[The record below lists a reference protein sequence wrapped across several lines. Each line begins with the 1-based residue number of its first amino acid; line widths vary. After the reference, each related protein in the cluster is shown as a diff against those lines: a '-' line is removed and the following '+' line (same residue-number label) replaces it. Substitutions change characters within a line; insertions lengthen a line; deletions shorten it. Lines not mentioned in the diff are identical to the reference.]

1 MIYMKKILLTGSF
14 LFFVFFLHPTFGSA
28 QSSELDRLVMG
39 LQKKY
44 NRLRS
49 LSVDF
54 TQIYTSPREGTRRE
68 GGRLL
73 LRKPGRMRWDYNYP
87 ETKIFVSNGRVM
99 YEWVPTDKYA
109 TKTSVKE
116 SEDMR
121 APFMFLLGRGD
132 LRGEF
137 KLIEFARE
145 SPARAGN
152 KVLRM
157 IPKKTQ
163 EFRELLIEVNPNTL
177 QLSRLSFVD
186 GDDGA
191 RSDFLFSNV
200 RENIPA
206 KLELFSFK
214 APPGVE
220 VREID

>member
-1 MIYMKKILLTGSF
+1 MISMKKNLLTGSF
-14 LFFVFFLHPTFGSA
+14 LFFVFFLYPTFGSA
-28 QSSELDRLVMG
+28 QSSDLDQLVRG

-54 TQIYTSPREGTRRE
+54 TQIYTSPSEGTRRE
-68 GGRLL
+68 SGRLL
-73 LRKPGRMRWDYNYP
+73 LRKPGRMRWDYTAP
-87 ETKIFVSNGRVM
+87 EHKLFVSNGRVM

-109 TKTSVKE
+109 TKTSVRE
-116 SEDMR
+116 SDDMR
-121 APFMFLLGRGD
+121 APFMFLLGRGN

-137 KLIEFARE
+137 KLIEFAKE
-145 SPARAGN
+145 SPVRAGN

-157 IPKKTQ
+157 IPKRAQ
-163 EFRELLIEVNPNTL
+163 EFRELIIEVEPNSL

-186 GDDGA
+186 SDGS
-191 RSDFLFSNV
+191 RSDFLFSNI
-200 RENIPA
+200 RENVPA